1 MKLEEVM
8 KLIDAGYT
16 KEDIQQFMQPAAD
29 PAPAPVSA
37 PAAEPAKTAVQET
50 GTADSAVLKEL
61 QELRKAVKAMTIVS
75 GAAEKPQEKTVDD
88 ILKKLI

>member
-16 KEDIQQFMQPAAD
+16 KEDISKFMQPEPAA
-29 PAPAPVSA
+29 APAQP
-37 PAAEPAKTAVQET
+37 EPAKTEAAA
-50 GTADSAVLKEL
+50 ADPVLTEL
-61 QELRKAVKAMTIVS
+61 QELRKAVKAMTIVT

>member
-16 KEDIQQFMQPAAD
+16 KEDISKFMQPEPAAPAAPAVTPEPAKPEAPAAD
-29 PAPAPVSA
+29 P
-37 PAAEPAKTAVQET
+37 
-50 GTADSAVLKEL
+50 VLTEL
-61 QELRKAVKAMTIVS
+61 QELRKAVKAMTIVT
-75 GAAEKPQEKTVDD
+75 GAAEKPAEKTVDD

>member
-16 KEDIQQFMQPAAD
+16 KEDISKLMQPEPETAAAPAAAPEPAKPEAPAAD
-29 PAPAPVSA
+29 P
-37 PAAEPAKTAVQET
+37 
-50 GTADSAVLKEL
+50 VLTEL
-61 QELRKAVKAMTIVS
+61 QELRKAVKAMTIVT
-75 GAAEKPQEKTVDD
+75 GAAEKPAEKTVDD

>member
-16 KEDIQQFMQPAAD
+16 KEDISKFMQPEPVTAAAPAAPEPAKMEAPAAD
-29 PAPAPVSA
+29 P
-37 PAAEPAKTAVQET
+37 
-50 GTADSAVLKEL
+50 VLTEL
-61 QELRKAVKAMTIVS
+61 QELRKAVKAMTIVT
-75 GAAEKPQEKTVDD
+75 GAAEKPAEKTVDD

>member
-16 KEDIQQFMQPAAD
+16 KEDINKFMQPE
-29 PAPAPVSA
+29 
-37 PAAEPAKTAVQET
+37 PAAAPEPAKPEPAKTEAA
-50 GTADSAVLKEL
+50 ADPVLTEL
-61 QELRKAVKAMTIVS
+61 QELRKAVKAMTIVT
-75 GAAEKPQEKTVDD
+75 GAAEKPAEKTVDD

>member
-16 KEDIQQFMQPAAD
+16 KEDISKFMQPE
-29 PAPAPVSA
+29 PAPAP
-37 PAAEPAKTAVQET
+37 EPAKTEPAKQEAIA
-50 GTADSAVLKEL
+50 ADPVLTEL
-61 QELRKAVKAMTIVS
+61 QELRKAVKAMTIVT
-75 GAAEKPQEKTVDD
+75 GAAEKPAEKTVDD

>member
-1 MKLEEVM
+1 MKLEELM

-16 KEDIQQFMQPAAD
+16 KDDIQQFIQPAAE
-29 PAPAPVSA
+29 PEPAPV

>member
-16 KEDIQQFMQPAAD
+16 KEDISKFMQPEPETAAAPAVSPEPAKPEPAKPETPAAD
-29 PAPAPVSA
+29 P
-37 PAAEPAKTAVQET
+37 
-50 GTADSAVLKEL
+50 VLTEL
-61 QELRKAVKAMTIVS
+61 QELRKAVKAMTIVT
-75 GAAEKPQEKTVDD
+75 GAAEKPAEKTVDD